1 VAYATNDP
9 WATDAKLG
17 DDDERRTTMEQEIT
31 PQKLRNTARFV
42 EEEILAE
49 LAELSDVS
57 FPLVAGG
64 AKDFPRPAPEDR
76 AAEQGV
82 EVLREEAE
90 DAAAALYA
98 LAVALENELPVS
110 DALFASVQPYID
122 AFQASEGQSS
132 TSEDGPAQTE
142 GNTTT

>member
-1 VAYATNDP
+1 
-9 WATDAKLG
+9 
-17 DDDERRTTMEQEIT
+17 MEPEIT
-31 PQKLRNTARFV
+31 PQKLRDTARFV

-49 LAELSDVS
+49 LDELSDVS

-64 AKDFPRPAPEDR
+64 AKDFPRPAPEHR

-90 DAAAALYA
+90 AAAALYA

-110 DALFASVQPYID
+110 DALFASVQPFID
-122 AFQASEGQSS
+122 AFEATEEQA
-132 TSEDGPAQTE
+132 TSENGPDLTE

>member
-1 VAYATNDP
+1 MD
-9 WATDAKLG
+9 
-17 DDDERRTTMEQEIT
+17 QEIT
-31 PQKLRNTARFV
+31 AEELRNTARFV
-42 EEEILAE
+42 EEEILPV
-49 LAELSDVS
+49 LDELSDVA

-76 AAEQGV
+76 AAQQGV

-90 DAAAALYA
+90 DAVAALHA

-110 DALFASVQPYID
+110 PASRTSVQPYID
-122 AFQASEGQSS
+122 AFHRAQEQP
-132 TSEDGPAQTE
+132 TSENGPDQTE